1 MSKNLYRIVLMFIV
15 TSFDFFSAIEV
26 AFFFQKS
33 LSASEIYL
41 IYAIFSILV
50 FVLEVPT
57 GYIGDKIVHKN
68 SILIGL
74 FCGIIGFCG
83 LIFFKGF
90 YGIIISYFFMALM
103 TSLISGSDEAILY
116 DCLKQDGREN
126 DFESVYAKTESFSYA
141 ASIAANILA
150 GIIATFSMTID
161 VLVQISF
168 LIIAFLIFV
177 GTNVIS
183 DFVDEE
189 NNIVGVKEKV
199 KESKMLIVLLV
210 LAGLFMTST
219 LLGTKFS
226 QQIMLAGNIPL
237 SLFGVF
243 TAIMTLVASLF
254 SYIAPK
260 ITWIPFS
267 ILMLIP
273 SVILIIIGISG
284 KSAFILLLMVTSMS
298 RAMGNIKLSA
308 YINNQI
314 SSKYRA
320 TINSIKSLLFR
331 VFYSIIIF
339 LGGKMADVNVFS
351 AVMLCGI
358 VLTVLIVGLLII
370 RGCIVKNDLSAAK

>member
-57 GYIGDKIVHKN
+57 GYIGDKIGHKN

-183 DFVDEE
+183 GFVDEE

-199 KESKMLIVLLV
+199 KESKMLIMLLV

-267 ILMLIP
+267 VLMLIP

-284 KSAFILLLMVTSMS
+284 KSAFILLLILTSMS

-339 LGGKMADVNVFS
+339 VGGKMADVNVFS

-358 VLTVLIVGLLII
+358 VLTVLIVVLLII
-370 RGCIVKNDLSAAK
+370 RRCIVKNDLSAAK

>member
-57 GYIGDKIVHKN
+57 GYIGDKIGHKN

-141 ASIAANILA
+141 ASIVANILA

-183 DFVDEE
+183 GFVDEE

-199 KESKMLIVLLV
+199 KESKMLIMLLV

-284 KSAFILLLMVTSMS
+284 KSAFILLLILTSMS

-339 LGGKMADVNVFS
+339 VGGKMADVNVFS

-370 RGCIVKNDLSAAK
+370 RRCIVKNDLSAAK

>member
-1 MSKNLYRIVLMFIV
+1 
-15 TSFDFFSAIEV
+15 
-26 AFFFQKS
+26 
-33 LSASEIYL
+33 
-41 IYAIFSILV
+41 
-50 FVLEVPT
+50 
-57 GYIGDKIVHKN
+57 
-68 SILIGL
+68 
-74 FCGIIGFCG
+74 
-83 LIFFKGF
+83 
-90 YGIIISYFFMALM
+90 MALM

-141 ASIAANILA
+141 ASIVANILA
-150 GIIATFSMTID
+150 GIIATYSMTID

-370 RGCIVKNDLSAAK
+370 RRCIVKNDLSAAK

>member
-57 GYIGDKIVHKN
+57 GYIGDKIGHKN

-284 KSAFILLLMVTSMS
+284 KSAFILLLILTSMS

-339 LGGKMADVNVFS
+339 VGGKMADVNVFS

>member
-57 GYIGDKIVHKN
+57 GYIGDKIGHKN

-141 ASIAANILA
+141 ASIVANILA

-183 DFVDEE
+183 GFVDEE

-199 KESKMLIVLLV
+199 KESKMLIMLLV

-254 SYIAPK
+254 SYIVPK

-284 KSAFILLLMVTSMS
+284 KSAFILLLILTSMS

-339 LGGKMADVNVFS
+339 VGGKMADVNVFS

-370 RGCIVKNDLSAAK
+370 RRCIVKNDLSAAK

>member
-57 GYIGDKIVHKN
+57 GYIGDKIGHKN

-183 DFVDEE
+183 GFVDEE

-199 KESKMLIVLLV
+199 KESKMLIMLLV

-284 KSAFILLLMVTSMS
+284 KSAFILLLILTSMS

-339 LGGKMADVNVFS
+339 VGGKMADVNVFS

-370 RGCIVKNDLSAAK
+370 RRCIVKNDLSAAK

>member
-57 GYIGDKIVHKN
+57 GYIGDKIGHKN

-90 YGIIISYFFMALM
+90 YGIIISYFSMALM

-141 ASIAANILA
+141 ASIVANILA

-183 DFVDEE
+183 GFVDEE

-199 KESKMLIVLLV
+199 KESKMLIMLLV

-284 KSAFILLLMVTSMS
+284 KSAFILLLILTSMS

-339 LGGKMADVNVFS
+339 VGGKMADVNVFS

-370 RGCIVKNDLSAAK
+370 RRCIVKNDLSAAK

>member
-57 GYIGDKIVHKN
+57 GYIGDKIGHKN

-183 DFVDEE
+183 GFVDEE

-199 KESKMLIVLLV
+199 KESKMLIMLLV

-267 ILMLIP
+267 VLMLIP

-284 KSAFILLLMVTSMS
+284 KSAFILLLILTSMS

-339 LGGKMADVNVFS
+339 VGGKMADVNVFS

-370 RGCIVKNDLSAAK
+370 RRCIVKNDLSAAK

>member
-57 GYIGDKIVHKN
+57 GYIGDKIGHKN

-183 DFVDEE
+183 GFVDEE
-189 NNIVGVKEKV
+189 NNIAGVKEKV
-199 KESKMLIVLLV
+199 KESKMLIMLLV

-284 KSAFILLLMVTSMS
+284 NSAFILLLILTSMS

-339 LGGKMADVNVFS
+339 VGGKMADVNVFS

-370 RGCIVKNDLSAAK
+370 RRCIVKNDLSAAK

>member
-57 GYIGDKIVHKN
+57 GYIGDKIGHKN

-183 DFVDEE
+183 GFVDEE

-199 KESKMLIVLLV
+199 KESKMLIMLLV

-284 KSAFILLLMVTSMS
+284 NSAFILLLILTSMS

-339 LGGKMADVNVFS
+339 VGGKMADVNVFS

-370 RGCIVKNDLSAAK
+370 RRCIVKNDLSAAK

>member
-57 GYIGDKIVHKN
+57 GYIGDKIGHKN

-83 LIFFKGF
+83 FIFFKGF

-141 ASIAANILA
+141 ASIVANILA
-150 GIIATFSMTID
+150 GIIATYSMTID

-183 DFVDEE
+183 SFVDEE

-199 KESKMLIVLLV
+199 KESKMLIMLLV

-284 KSAFILLLMVTSMS
+284 NSAFILLLILTSMS

-339 LGGKMADVNVFS
+339 VGGKMADVNVFS

-370 RGCIVKNDLSAAK
+370 RRCIVKNDLSAAK

>member
-57 GYIGDKIVHKN
+57 GYIGDKIGHKN

>member
-57 GYIGDKIVHKN
+57 GYIGDKIGHKN

-284 KSAFILLLMVTSMS
+284 KSAFILLLILTSMS

>member
-57 GYIGDKIVHKN
+57 GYIGDKIGHKN

-150 GIIATFSMTID
+150 GIIATFSMTVD

-183 DFVDEE
+183 GFVDEE

-199 KESKMLIVLLV
+199 KESKMLIMLLV

-284 KSAFILLLMVTSMS
+284 KSAFILLLILTSMS

-339 LGGKMADVNVFS
+339 VGGKMADVNVFS

-370 RGCIVKNDLSAAK
+370 RRCIVKNDLSAAK